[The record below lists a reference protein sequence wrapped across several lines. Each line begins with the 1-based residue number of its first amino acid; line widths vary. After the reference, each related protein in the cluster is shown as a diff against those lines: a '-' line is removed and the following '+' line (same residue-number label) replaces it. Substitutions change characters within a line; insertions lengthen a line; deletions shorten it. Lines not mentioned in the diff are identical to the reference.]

1 MKKQFRLWVEDQA
14 GNLVS
19 KVYEAQELT
28 EVVLDMARRDLGG
41 RIYKIAEVGSDR
53 DTRPERK
60 KPDLEELPDPF
71 GG

>member
-14 GNLVS
+14 GNLLA
-19 KVYEAQELT
+19 KVYEAEQLT
-28 EVVLDMARRDLGG
+28 ELILDMARKDLGG

-53 DTRPERK
+53 DVRPSLK
-60 KPDLEELPDPF
+60 NSNLEELPDPF